1 VRKKK
6 VLIATAMLAAVAG
19 SAVALGACSLIPG
32 TSSSP
37 KATGTTIER
46 ILGHAPK
53 GVAAKIARTEQ
64 IDVANDADYPPQSY
78 EEDGKLAGF
87 DVDVAEKVAELL
99 GVQPKFVHPAWAAV
113 PAGLKAGSF
122 DVSIGSMTRTPDHL
136 KRVAMADP
144 YYYAQSQVVVSQGS
158 APLTTVAA
166 LKGERIGVGVAT
178 TYQTFLQAVG
188 GVQIATYDTSA
199 GALHALVSGRVDGVM
214 TADLTAQRVIANGK
228 PLQLSGQAFY
238 YEAMCFAT
246 RRGEADLLALL
257 DYAVKEMRANGS
269 LTAMA
274 KEWYG
279 FDATQPPASGVPEFA
294 EAIAQL
300 TGQ

>member
-1 VRKKK
+1 MRQALVAAA
-6 VLIATAMLAAVAG
+6 VLATAAG

-32 TSSSP
+32 TTSSP
-37 KATGTTIER
+37 KASGTTIEQ
-46 ILGHAPK
+46 ILGHTPR
-53 GVAAKIARTEQ
+53 GVAAKIARTRQ
-64 IDVANDADYPPQSY
+64 IVVANDADYPPQSY
-78 EEDGKLAGF
+78 EDDGKLVGF

-99 GVQPKFVHPAWAAV
+99 GVQLKFVHPAWAAV
-113 PAGLKAGSF
+113 PAGLKGGSF
-122 DVSIGSMTRTPDHL
+122 DVSIGSMTRTADNL

-144 YYYAQSQVVVSQGS
+144 YYYAQSQVVVSKGS
-158 APLTTVAA
+158 APITTVDA
-166 LKGERIGVGVAT
+166 LKGARIGVGATT

-188 GVQIATYDTSA
+188 GVEIATYDTSA

-214 TADLTAQRVIANGK
+214 TADLTAQRAIASGK
-228 PLQLSGQAFY
+228 PVQLSGQAFY

-246 RRGEADLLALL
+246 RKGEADLLALL
-257 DYAVKEMRANGS
+257 DYAVKKMRADGS

-279 FDATQPPASGVPEFA
+279 FDASQPPASGVPGFA